1 MASTVTDP
9 SLEPTPPSAPGTT
22 PLAPDQGT
30 HHRGEPEQ
38 PLERAPGRPRSRRSD
53 LLNMMFGRKIR
64 TDQEMHERLGNGTA
78 LAVFASDALSS
89 VAYATEEMLTVLLI
103 GGAGALAFGTL
114 LPLSLGI
121 VALLVILVF
130 SYRQTIKAYPS
141 AGGAYIVTR
150 DNFGVLPAQ
159 VAGVALLTDYILTV
173 AVSVSAGVAA
183 MYSAFPGAY
192 PYRVLIAVVLIWI
205 IAWMNLRGVK
215 ESGRVFAVPTYGFV
229 VAIIALVIVGVAKAV
244 MGGLDPIH
252 VQHAEV
258 AAGAGGSLGIFLLLH
273 AFAGGS
279 TAMTGV
285 EAISNGVPAFKPV
298 EWKNARRVLAWL
310 GVLLG
315 VMFLGISF
323 LAWKLHPLP
332 STKETVISQIAR
344 AIVGHGA
351 LGDIAFFFIQ
361 AMTMLILV
369 LAANTS
375 FADFP
380 RLASFHAHDHFLPT
394 PLTKR
399 GRRLVFAN
407 GIIVLAAFATLL
419 TVAFGASVTHL
430 IPLYAIG
437 VFTSFTL
444 SQGGMAKR
452 HLTLK
457 EEGWKRGLWV
467 NGAGAVA
474 TGVVGVVIAVTK
486 FTHGAWIIMIVVP
499 ITVAVLVR
507 VNKHYEHVA
516 AKLDEPDPALAVAN
530 AKRLAA
536 VVLVSR
542 VDDGLDRAMRYT
554 DHLDADRVRAVH
566 VGPEDRNLGAAFW
579 ARYGRKLEFVASQR
593 GLVKTA
599 RALVQSERA
608 EYADHLC
615 AVVVPE
621 TIEDAR
627 VRYVLRHNDALR
639 LKAGLLFE
647 PGIVVVNLPTV
658 EHDSTL
664 LTRAPRRHVA
674 LVPVATLHEGAREA
688 LRVAELLRP
697 DRVRAVHIAELPED
711 AETLEEQWLEQ
722 KLPVPLD
729 VVAAPYRELGEP
741 LLHEVEAIKAEGAD
755 LVTVVIGEFVPKWW
769 QHGLH
774 NHRALQ
780 MKARLLFEPGVAV
793 VSVPHHV

>member
-1 MASTVTDP
+1 MATTITDP
-9 SLEPTPPSAPGTT
+9 SLDPEHPAAREPGAPETAAREATT
-22 PLAPDQGT
+22 PAPRT
-30 HHRGEPEQ
+30 
-38 PLERAPGRPRSRRSD
+38 RPTRRRSD
-53 LLNMMFGRKIR
+53 VVNVLLGRRIR
-64 TDQEMHERLGNGTA
+64 TDQEIHERLGNSTA

-89 VAYATEEMLTVLLI
+89 VAYATEEMLGVLLL

-114 LPLSLGI
+114 VPLSLGI

-183 MYSAFPGAY
+183 AYSAFPGVY
-192 PYRVLIAVVLIWI
+192 PYRVALAVFLIWV
-205 IAWMNLRGVK
+205 IAFMNLRGVR
-215 ESGRVFAVPTYGFV
+215 ESGRVFAVPTYLFV
-229 VAIIALVIVGVAKAV
+229 VSILGLVVVGFAKAV

-252 VQHAEV
+252 TQHATV
-258 AAGAGGSLGIFLLLH
+258 AAGAGGSIGIFLLLH

-315 VMFLGISF
+315 TMFLGISF
-323 LAWKLHPLP
+323 LAWQLKPIP
-332 STKETVISQIAR
+332 NDKETVISQIAR
-344 AIVGHGA
+344 AIVGNGA
-351 LGDIAFFFIQ
+351 LGNVAFFVIQ
-361 AMTMLILV
+361 AATMLILV

-407 GIIVLAAFATLL
+407 GIVVLAALATVL
-419 TVAFGASVTHL
+419 TVAFGADVHHL

-457 EEGWKRGLWV
+457 EPGWKRGLWV
-467 NGAGAVA
+467 NGVGAVA

-486 FTHGAWIIMIVVP
+486 FTHGAWIIMVIVPV
-499 ITVAVLVR
+499 TVAVLVR
-507 VNKHYEHVA
+507 VNRHYDRVA
-516 AKLDEPDPALAVAN
+516 RTLDEPDPALAGAQSG
-530 AKRLAA
+530 RLSAL
-536 VVLVSR
+536 VLVSR
-542 VDDGLDRAMRYT
+542 VDDGLDRAMRYV
-554 DHLDADRVRAVH
+554 DHLDSDWLRAVH
-566 VGPEDRNLGAAFW
+566 VGPEDRNLAAAFW
-579 ARYGRKLEFVASQR
+579 ARYGRALEFVPQSR
-593 GLVKTA
+593 GLVRTA
-599 RALVQSERA
+599 RAVVAQERA
-608 EYADHLC
+608 DHSGHLC

-621 TIEDAR
+621 VIERAR
-627 VRYVLRHNDALR
+627 LSYVFRHNDALR

-647 PGIVVVNLPTV
+647 RGVVVVNLPTC
-658 EHDSTL
+658 ESESTL
-664 LTRAPRRHVA
+664 VTRPPRRHVA
-674 LVPVATLHEGAREA
+674 LVPVAALHAGAREA
-688 LRVAELLRP
+688 LRVAELLGP
-697 DRVRAVHIAELPED
+697 DRVRAVHIAEDPAD
-711 AETLEEQWLEQ
+711 AEALEAAWLAQ

-729 VVAAPYRELGEP
+729 IVAAPYRELGEP
-741 LLHEVEAIKAEGAD
+741 LLQEVDAIKAEGAD
-755 LVTVVIGEFVPKWW
+755 LVTVVIGEFVPQWW
-769 QHGLH
+769 AHGLH

-780 MKARLLFEPGVAV
+780 MKARLLFEPAVVV
-793 VSVPHHV
+793 VSVPHHG

>member
-1 MASTVTDP
+1 
-9 SLEPTPPSAPGTT
+9 
-22 PLAPDQGT
+22 
-30 HHRGEPEQ
+30 
-38 PLERAPGRPRSRRSD
+38 
-53 LLNMMFGRKIR
+53 
-64 TDQEMHERLGNGTA
+64 
-78 LAVFASDALSS
+78 
-89 VAYATEEMLTVLLI
+89 
-103 GGAGALAFGTL
+103 
-114 LPLSLGI
+114 
-121 VALLVILVF
+121 
-130 SYRQTIKAYPS
+130 
-141 AGGAYIVTR
+141 
-150 DNFGVLPAQ
+150 
-159 VAGVALLTDYILTV
+159 
-173 AVSVSAGVAA
+173 
-183 MYSAFPGAY
+183 
-192 PYRVLIAVVLIWI
+192 
-205 IAWMNLRGVK
+205 
-215 ESGRVFAVPTYGFV
+215 
-229 VAIIALVIVGVAKAV
+229 
-244 MGGLDPIH
+244 
-252 VQHAEV
+252 
-258 AAGAGGSLGIFLLLH
+258 
-273 AFAGGS
+273 
-279 TAMTGV
+279 
-285 EAISNGVPAFKPV
+285 
-298 EWKNARRVLAWL
+298 
-310 GVLLG
+310 
-315 VMFLGISF
+315 MFLGISF

-344 AIVGHGA
+344 AIVGNGA

-407 GIIVLAAFATLL
+407 GIIVLAALATLL
-419 TVAFGASVTHL
+419 TIVFGASVTHL

-457 EEGWKRGLWV
+457 EPGWKRGLWV
-467 NGAGAVA
+467 NGLGAVA

-579 ARYGRKLEFVASQR
+579 ARYGCKLEFVTSQR

-608 EYADHLC
+608 EFADHLC

-627 VRYVLRHNDALR
+627 LRHVLRHNDALR

-647 PGIVVVNLPTV
+647 PGIVVVNLPTL
-658 EHDSTL
+658 EQDSTL

-711 AETLEEQWLEQ
+711 AEKLEEQWLEQ

-793 VSVPHHV
+793 VSVPHHM

>member
-1 MASTVTDP
+1 MATTVTDP
-9 SLEPTPPSAPGTT
+9 SLDPGDSSRR
-22 PLAPDQGT
+22 PAN
-30 HHRGEPEQ
+30 HRGEPA
-38 PLERAPGRPRSRRSD
+38 APVTGSAIARRRSRRSD
-53 LLNMMFGRKIR
+53 VVDMMFGRRLR
-64 TDQEMHERLGNGTA
+64 TDQEIHERLDNPTA

-89 VAYATEEMLTVLLI
+89 VAYATEEMLTVLLV
-103 GGAGALAFGTL
+103 GGAGVLAFGALVPIT
-114 LPLSLGI
+114 LGI

-159 VAGVALLTDYILTV
+159 IAGVALLTDYILTV
-173 AVSVSAGVAA
+173 AVSTSAGVAA
-183 MYSAFPGAY
+183 LYSAFPAFY
-192 PYRVLIAVVLIWI
+192 DFRVVIAVVLIWV
-205 IAWMNLRGVK
+205 IAFMNLRGVK
-215 ESGRVFAVPTYGFV
+215 ESGRIFAVPTYGFV
-229 VAIIALVIVGVAKAV
+229 ISILVLVVVGVVKAV
-244 MGGLDPIH
+244 VGGLDPVH
-252 VQHAEV
+252 VHHATV
-258 AAGAGGSLGIFLLLH
+258 AAGAGGTLGLWLLMR
-273 AFAGGS
+273 AYAGGS

-298 EWKNARRVLAWL
+298 EWKNARKVLGWL
-310 GVLLG
+310 GGLLA
-315 VMFLGISF
+315 VMFIGISF
-323 LAWKLHPLP
+323 LAWKVHPLP
-332 STKETVISQIAR
+332 SSTETVLSQITRSVMGQGA
-344 AIVGHGA
+344 VGNV
-351 LGDIAFFFIQ
+351 AFFVVQ
-361 AMTMLILV
+361 VMTMLILV

-394 PLTKR
+394 PLTRR

-407 GIIVLAAFATLL
+407 GIVVLAGLATVV
-419 TVAFGASVTHL
+419 TVIFGASVPRL

-457 EEGWKRGLWV
+457 EPGWKHGLWI
-467 NGAGAVA
+467 NGAGAIA
-474 TGVVGVVIAVTK
+474 SLVVGIVIAVTK
-486 FTHGAWIIMIVVP
+486 FTHGAWIIMVVVP
-499 ITVAVLVR
+499 VTVAILVR
-507 VNKHYEHVA
+507 VNKHYDHVA
-516 AKLDEPDPALAVAN
+516 KQLDEPDPELAIASSSHVG
-530 AKRLAA
+530 
-536 VVLVSR
+536 VIVLVSR
-542 VDDGLDRAMRYT
+542 VDEGLDRAMRYV
-554 DHLDADRVRAVH
+554 DHLEADHVKAIH

-579 ARYGRKLEFVASQR
+579 ARYGCKLDFVSAHG

-608 EYADHLC
+608 EHPRHLC

-627 VRYVLRHNDALR
+627 LAHVIRHNDALR
-639 LKAGLLFE
+639 LKGGLLYE
-647 PGIVVVNLPTV
+647 KGIVVVNIPTT
-658 EHDSTL
+658 DADDTL
-664 LTRAPRRHVA
+664 LTRPPSKHVA

-688 LRVAELLRP
+688 LRVAQLLRP
-697 DRVRAVHIAELPED
+697 EQVRAVHIAEIADE
-711 AETLEEQWLEQ
+711 AEVIEERWATERI
-722 KLPVPLD
+722 PVPLD
-729 VVAAPYRELGEP
+729 IVAAPYRELGNP
-741 LLHEVEAIKAEGAD
+741 LLQEVEAIKAEGAD

-769 QHGLH
+769 QHSLH

>member
-1 MASTVTDP
+1 MATTVTDP
-9 SLEPTPPSAPGTT
+9 SLEPTPPSAPGTA
-22 PLAPDQGT
+22 PPAPDQGT
-30 HHRGEPEQ
+30 HHRGESQ
-38 PLERAPGRPRSRRSD
+38 PQLGQGPGRPRSRRSD
-53 LLNMMFGRKIR
+53 LGNMLFGRKIR
-64 TDQEMHERLGNGTA
+64 TDQEIHERLGNSTA

-89 VAYATEEMLTVLLI
+89 VAYATEEMLTVLLL

-192 PYRVLIAVVLIWI
+192 PYRVAIAVVLIWI

-229 VAIIALVIVGVAKAV
+229 IAIIGLVIVGVAKAV

-252 VQHAEV
+252 VHHAEV

-298 EWKNARRVLAWL
+298 EWRNARRVLAWL

-344 AIVGHGA
+344 AIVGNGA

-407 GIIVLAAFATLL
+407 GIIVLAALATLL

-457 EEGWKRGLWV
+457 EPGWKRGLWV
-467 NGAGAVA
+467 NGTGAVA

-579 ARYGRKLEFVASQR
+579 ARYGCKLEFVTSQR

-608 EYADHLC
+608 EFADHLC

-627 VRYVLRHNDALR
+627 LRHVLRHNDALR

-647 PGIVVVNLPTV
+647 PGIVVVNLPTL
-658 EHDSTL
+658 EQDSTL

-711 AETLEEQWLEQ
+711 AEKLEEQWLEQ

>member
-1 MASTVTDP
+1 MATTVTDP
-9 SLEPTPPSAPGTT
+9 SLEPSSEPGGG
-22 PLAPDQGT
+22 AN
-30 HHRGEPEQ
+30 HRGEAAEPSRGSAVA
-38 PLERAPGRPRSRRSD
+38 LRRRRSRRSD
-53 LLNMMFGRKIR
+53 VVDMMFGRRLR
-64 TDQEMHERLGNGTA
+64 TDQEIHERLDNPTA

-103 GGAGALAFGTL
+103 GGAGVLAFGALVPIT
-114 LPLSLGI
+114 LGI

-159 VAGVALLTDYILTV
+159 IAGVALLTDYILTV
-173 AVSVSAGVAA
+173 AVSTSAGVAA
-183 MYSAFPGAY
+183 LYSAFPVFY
-192 PYRVLIAVVLIWI
+192 DFRVIIAVVLIWI
-205 IAWMNLRGVK
+205 IAFMNLRGVK
-215 ESGRVFAVPTYGFV
+215 ESGRIFAVPTYGFV
-229 VAIIALVIVGVAKAV
+229 VSIIVLVVIGVIKAIF
-244 MGGLDPIH
+244 GGLDPVH
-252 VQHAEV
+252 VHHATV
-258 AAGAGGSLGIFLLLH
+258 AAGAGGTLGLWLLMR
-273 AFAGGS
+273 AYAGGS

-298 EWKNARRVLAWL
+298 EWKNARKVLGWL
-310 GVLLG
+310 GGLLA
-315 VMFLGISF
+315 VMFIGISF
-323 LAWKLHPLP
+323 LAWKVHPLP
-332 STKETVISQIAR
+332 STTETVLSQITR
-344 AIVGHGA
+344 SVMGQGTVGN
-351 LGDIAFFFIQ
+351 IAFFIVQ

-394 PLTKR
+394 PLTRR

-407 GIIVLAAFATLL
+407 GIVVLAGLATLV
-419 TVAFGASVTHL
+419 TVIFGASVERL

-452 HLTLK
+452 HLTLR
-457 EEGWKRGLWV
+457 EPGWKHGLWI
-467 NGAGAVA
+467 NGAGAIA
-474 TGVVGVVIAVTK
+474 TLVVGIVIAVTK

-499 ITVAVLVR
+499 VTVAVLVR
-507 VNKHYEHVA
+507 VNKHYDHVA
-516 AKLDEPDPALAVAN
+516 SKLDEPDPDLAI
-530 AKRLAA
+530 AKSKHLGA

-542 VDDGLDRAMRYT
+542 VDEGLDRAMRYV
-554 DHLDADRVRAVH
+554 DHLDADEVRAVH
-566 VGPEDRNLGAAFW
+566 IGPEDRNLGAAFW
-579 ARYGRKLEFVASQR
+579 ARYGCKLEFVEQHG

-599 RALVQSERA
+599 RALVQSQRA
-608 EYADHLC
+608 EYPEHLC

-627 VRYVLRHNDALR
+627 IAHVIKHNDALR
-639 LKAGLLFE
+639 LKAGMLFE
-647 PGIVVVNLPTV
+647 KGIVVVNIPTT
-658 EHDSTL
+658 DSDDTL
-664 LTRAPRRHVA
+664 LTRPPRRHVA

-688 LRVAELLRP
+688 LRVAQLLRP
-697 DRVRAVHIAELPED
+697 DRVRAVHIAEIADEAEAIEEKWNDEQLPM
-711 AETLEEQWLEQ
+711 
-722 KLPVPLD
+722 PLD
-729 VVAAPYRELGEP
+729 IVAAPYRELGEP
-741 LLHEVEAIKAEGAD
+741 LLQEVEAIKAEGAD

>member
-1 MASTVTDP
+1 
-9 SLEPTPPSAPGTT
+9 
-22 PLAPDQGT
+22 
-30 HHRGEPEQ
+30 
-38 PLERAPGRPRSRRSD
+38 
-53 LLNMMFGRKIR
+53 MFGRRLR
-64 TDQEMHERLGNGTA
+64 TDQEIHERLDNPTA

-103 GGAGALAFGTL
+103 GGAGLLAFGTL
-114 LPLSLGI
+114 VPLTLGI

-159 VAGVALLTDYILTV
+159 IAGVALLTDYILTV

-192 PYRVLIAVVLIWI
+192 PYRVAIAVALIWV
-205 IAWMNLRGVK
+205 IAFMNLRGVK
-215 ESGRVFAVPTYGFV
+215 ESGRIFAVPTYGFV
-229 VAIIALVIVGVAKAV
+229 IGIIGLIVVGMGKAI

-252 VQHAEV
+252 VHHAEV
-258 AAGAGGSLGIFLLLH
+258 AAGAGGSLGIFLLLK
-273 AFAGGS
+273 AYAGGS

-285 EAISNGVPAFKPV
+285 EAISNGVPAFRPV
-298 EWKNARRVLAWL
+298 EWKNARKVLAWL

-315 VMFLGISF
+315 VMFIGISF

-332 STKETVISQIAR
+332 SPKETVISQIAR
-344 AIVGHGA
+344 AIVGHGTVGN
-351 LGDIAFFFIQ
+351 LAFFLVQ

-394 PLTKR
+394 PLTRR

-407 GIIVLAAFATLL
+407 GIVALAGLATVV
-419 TVAFGASVTHL
+419 TVIFGASVAHL

-452 HLTLK
+452 HLTIK
-457 EEGWKRGLWV
+457 EEGWKTGLAI

-474 TGVVGVVIAVTK
+474 TLVVGIVIAVTK
-486 FTHGAWIIMIVVP
+486 FTHGAWIIMIIVP
-499 ITVAVLVR
+499 ATVAVLVR

-516 AKLDEPDPALAVAN
+516 EMLDEPDPELAIASSNHLTAL
-530 AKRLAA
+530 
-536 VVLVSR
+536 VLVSR
-542 VDDGLDRAMRYT
+542 VDDGLDRAMRYVN
-554 DHLDADRVRAVH
+554 HLDADHVRAVH
-566 VGPEDRNLGAAFW
+566 VGTEDRNLGAAFW
-579 ARYGRKLEFVASQR
+579 ARYGCQLEFVPLHH

-599 RALVQSERA
+599 RALVQNQRGEHPH
-608 EYADHLC
+608 HLC

-627 VRYVLRHNDALR
+627 LTHVIRHNDALR
-639 LKAGLLFE
+639 LKAGMLFE
-647 PGIVVVNLPTV
+647 KGIVVVNIPTT
-658 EHDSTL
+658 DADDTL
-664 LTRAPRRHVA
+664 LTRPPRKHVA
-674 LVPVATLHEGAREA
+674 LVPVAILHEGAREA
-688 LRVAELLRP
+688 LRVAQLLRP
-697 DRVRAVHIAELPED
+697 DHVRAVHIAEIVDEAEAIEDKWSDERLPM
-711 AETLEEQWLEQ
+711 
-722 KLPVPLD
+722 PLD
-729 VVAAPYRELGEP
+729 IVASPYRELGEP
-741 LLHEVEAIKAEGAD
+741 LLQEVEAIKAEGAD

>member
-1 MASTVTDP
+1 VVD
-9 SLEPTPPSAPGTT
+9 
-22 PLAPDQGT
+22 
-30 HHRGEPEQ
+30 
-38 PLERAPGRPRSRRSD
+38 
-53 LLNMMFGRKIR
+53 MMFGRRLR
-64 TDQEMHERLGNGTA
+64 TDQELHERLDNPTA

-103 GGAGALAFGTL
+103 GGAGLLAFGTL
-114 LPLSLGI
+114 VPLTLGI

-159 VAGVALLTDYILTV
+159 IAGVALLTDYILTV
-173 AVSVSAGVAA
+173 AVSTSAGVAA
-183 MYSAFPGAY
+183 LYSAFPAFY
-192 PYRVLIAVVLIWI
+192 TYRVLIAVVLIWI
-205 IAWMNLRGVK
+205 IALMNLRGVK
-215 ESGRVFAVPTYGFV
+215 ESGRIFAVPTYGFV
-229 VAIIALVIVGVAKAV
+229 ISIIGLIIVGVTKAIV
-244 MGGLDPIH
+244 GGLDPVH
-252 VQHAEV
+252 VHHAEL
-258 AAGAGGSLGIFLLLH
+258 AAGAGGSLGIFLLMK
-273 AFAGGS
+273 AYAGGS

-285 EAISNGVPAFKPV
+285 EAISNGVPAFRPV
-298 EWKNARRVLAWL
+298 EWRNARKVLGWL
-310 GVLLG
+310 GGLLA
-315 VMFLGISF
+315 VMFVGISF
-323 LAWKLHPLP
+323 LAWKLHPVP
-332 STKETVISQIAR
+332 SSKETVLSQITR
-344 AIVGHGA
+344 AVVGQGTVA
-351 LGDIAFFFIQ
+351 NVAFFVVQ

-407 GIIVLAAFATLL
+407 GIVVLAGLATVV
-419 TVAFGASVTHL
+419 TVIFGASVPHL

-452 HLTLK
+452 HLTLR
-457 EEGWKRGLWV
+457 EAGWKHGLAI
-467 NGAGAVA
+467 NGAGAIA
-474 TGVVGVVIAVTK
+474 TLVVGIVIAVTK
-486 FTHGAWIIMIVVP
+486 FTHGAWIIMVIVPV
-499 ITVAVLVR
+499 TVAVLVR
-507 VNKHYEHVA
+507 VNKHYDHVA
-516 AKLDEPDPALAVAN
+516 SKLDQPDPELAIASSN
-530 AKRLAA
+530 HLGA

-542 VDDGLDRAMRYT
+542 VDEGLDRAMRYV

-566 VGPEDRNLGAAFW
+566 VGTEDRSLGAAFW
-579 ARYGRKLEFVASQR
+579 ARYGCKLDFVDAHG

-599 RALVQSERA
+599 RAVVQSERR
-608 EYADHLC
+608 EHPQHLC

-627 VRYVLRHNDALR
+627 LAHVIKHNDALR
-639 LKAGLLFE
+639 LKAGMLFE
-647 PGIVVVNLPTV
+647 KGVVVVNIPTT
-658 EHDSTL
+658 EADDTL
-664 LTRAPRRHVA
+664 LTRPPRKHVA

-688 LRVAELLRP
+688 LRVAQLLNP
-697 DRVRAVHIAELPED
+697 DHVRAVHIAELADEAEAIED
-711 AETLEEQWLEQ
+711 QWAAQ
-722 KLPVPLD
+722 QLPVPLD
-729 VVAAPYRELGEP
+729 VVAAPYRELGVP
-741 LLHEVEAIKAEGAD
+741 LLHEIEALEGEGAD
-755 LVTVVIGEFVPKWW
+755 LVTVVIGEFVPRWW

>member
-1 MASTVTDP
+1 
-9 SLEPTPPSAPGTT
+9 
-22 PLAPDQGT
+22 
-30 HHRGEPEQ
+30 
-38 PLERAPGRPRSRRSD
+38 
-53 LLNMMFGRKIR
+53 
-64 TDQEMHERLGNGTA
+64 
-78 LAVFASDALSS
+78 
-89 VAYATEEMLTVLLI
+89 
-103 GGAGALAFGTL
+103 
-114 LPLSLGI
+114 
-121 VALLVILVF
+121 
-130 SYRQTIKAYPS
+130 
-141 AGGAYIVTR
+141 
-150 DNFGVLPAQ
+150 
-159 VAGVALLTDYILTV
+159 
-173 AVSVSAGVAA
+173 
-183 MYSAFPGAY
+183 
-192 PYRVLIAVVLIWI
+192 
-205 IAWMNLRGVK
+205 
-215 ESGRVFAVPTYGFV
+215 
-229 VAIIALVIVGVAKAV
+229 
-244 MGGLDPIH
+244 
-252 VQHAEV
+252 
-258 AAGAGGSLGIFLLLH
+258 
-273 AFAGGS
+273 
-279 TAMTGV
+279 
-285 EAISNGVPAFKPV
+285 
-298 EWKNARRVLAWL
+298 
-310 GVLLG
+310 
-315 VMFLGISF
+315 
-323 LAWKLHPLP
+323 
-332 STKETVISQIAR
+332 
-344 AIVGHGA
+344 
-351 LGDIAFFFIQ
+351 
-361 AMTMLILV
+361 MLILV

-380 RLASFHAHDHFLPT
+380 RLASFHADDHFLPT

-407 GIIVLAAFATLL
+407 GIIVLAALATLV
-419 TVAFGASVTHL
+419 TVAFRAERDAPHPALRHRRVHIVHAVAGGHGEAPPHASRNRAGSGASW
-430 IPLYAIG
+430 I
-437 VFTSFTL
+437 
-444 SQGGMAKR
+444 
-452 HLTLK
+452 
-457 EEGWKRGLWV
+457 
-467 NGAGAVA
+467 NGTGAVA

-499 ITVAVLVR
+499 VTVAVLVR

-579 ARYGRKLEFVASQR
+579 ARYGCKLEFVTSQR

-608 EYADHLC
+608 EFADHLC

-627 VRYVLRHNDALR
+627 LRFVLRHNDALR

-647 PGIVVVNLPTV
+647 PGIVVVNLPTL
-658 EHDSTL
+658 EQDSTL

-711 AETLEEQWLEQ
+711 AEKLEEQWLEQ